1 MMKLLVFLSVV
12 CLTAVNAAPTSDQG
26 WIVIPGVDGKRNLA
40 LLDVPDFKTDLTDPY
55 TQITFHLYTRSNRN
69 TPVQIFVNNLNGAP
83 FDAAKANKFVIHGF
97 TSNAFDGWA
106 ISFKDMF
113 LDQED
118 CNVIC
123 VDWSEPAQGP
133 LYNEAKANVK
143 PVGEYVAQLHDFLAS
158 NGHSVGNSHCIGH
171 SLGAH
176 VCGFSGKASSTGTLG
191 RVTGMDPALPLFS
204 YDDPSTRLA
213 STDASYVDV
222 IHTCAGWLGFERPL
236 GHADFY
242 PNGGSFV
249 QPGCGEDLTG
259 SCSHARSHD
268 FFLESITSNQFV
280 AKECDTWDNFL
291 SGACAGASEAIMGN
305 PSNTNSRGTFYLA
318 TSGSSPFA
326 LG

>member
-1 MMKLLVFLSVV
+1 MKFLVLLGVV

>member
-1 MMKLLVFLSVV
+1 MKFLVLLGVV

-69 TPVQIFVNNLNGAP
+69 TPVQIFVNSLNGAP
-83 FDAAKANKFVIHGF
+83 FDAAKANKFVVHGF
-97 TSNAFDGWA
+97 TDTTFEGWA
-106 ISFKDMF
+106 LSIKDKF

-118 CNVIC
+118 CNVIL
-123 VDWSEPAQGP
+123 VDWSVPAQGP
-133 LYNEAKANVK
+133 LYNEAKANAK

-249 QPGCGEDLTG
+249 QPGCGGDLTG
-259 SCSHARSHD
+259 ACSHGRSHE
-268 FFLESITSNQFV
+268 FFLESVSSNQFV
-280 AKECDTWDNFL
+280 AKECDTWDNFQG
-291 SGACAGASEAIMGN
+291 GACAGASQAIMGN
-305 PSNTNSRGTFYLA
+305 PSSTNSRGTFYLA
-318 TSGSSPFA
+318 TSDSPPFA